1 MSPPGEPLAPW
12 SLPSPLAPRFGVT
25 AYAVVATAMALIEV
39 VASYVLDPVPEP
51 GSECWPVWVGVL
63 GQGPLALPDVREPG
77 WAEQYVALREAYPGC
92 FVRPYPELPLGSGQ
106 TLAALVL
113 LAACLAAYAGWP
125 RWRIIRYGLVPAESL
140 PGVGERLV
148 ELRRLS
154 GAKARFLVDLHSP
167 RATGLAFGRAGR
179 RYVLVNRGL
188 IGLGARDPTAF
199 DAIVLHELAHIR
211 NRDVD
216 VAYLTVLL
224 WRLFVAV
231 FCVPVAVLFNE
242 ALDQAAYERSGHVG
256 LLFQLALLA
265 VLVLL
270 THHAVLREREL
281 EADARAA
288 HWAGGG
294 DPLRRIFAGPAAGP
308 SRAELAELENWG
320 WPRRLAHR
328 LFSTHPD
335 AVERTAALATP
346 GTWLAPSPAHA
357 GVIGLTVGLIW
368 TPALLVCAAVLQDVH
383 ALHGPFRYL
392 PDVAVLALAPL
403 VVLLGLAVGAMVWRG
418 VLCLGAG
425 ARMWARVNLVGLAL
439 GGALAAGEL
448 LTAQYSPFGPAGVG
462 VLNASVLSPGPRL
475 AYAGLLLAGGWLLVV
490 WQAGCAAAWRATV
503 VRARRPRLLTRL
515 GIGAGLV
522 PLLVWLPGLM
532 GLRLAYADP
541 EQGASAGAYLGYLA
555 DGFAALVPYPMLL
568 AVAALLAAI
577 PAAGGIAALAGRR
590 RRPTES
596 AGATNM

>member
-1 MSPPGEPLAPW
+1 MRTPGEPPAPW
-12 SLPSPLAPRFGVT
+12 SLPSPLAPRFGVI
-25 AYAVVATAMALIEV
+25 AYAVVVTAMALIEV
-39 VASYVLDPVPEP
+39 VASYVLDPVPQP
-51 GSECWPVWVGVL
+51 GSECWPIWAGIL
-63 GQGPLALPDVREPG
+63 GQGPLALPDARDPG
-77 WAEQYVALREAYPGC
+77 WLEQYLALRQAYPGC
-92 FVRPYPELPLGSGQ
+92 FVRPYPELPLDRGQ
-106 TLAALVL
+106 TLAAVVL

-140 PGVGERLV
+140 PGVGERLA

-154 GAKARFLVDLHSP
+154 GAQVRFLADLHSP
-167 RATGLAFGRAGR
+167 RASGLAFGRAGR

-188 IGLGARDPTAF
+188 IGLGARDPAAF

-231 FCVPVAVLFNE
+231 FCLPVVVVFNQ

-256 LLFQLALLA
+256 LLLQLALLA

-294 DPLRRIFAGPAAGP
+294 DALRRIFAGPAAGP
-308 SRAELAELENWG
+308 SRAELAVLEDWG

-328 LFSTHPD
+328 LLGTHPD
-335 AVERTAALATP
+335 AGERAAALTAP
-346 GTWLAPSPAHA
+346 GDWLAPRPAHA
-357 GVIGLTVGLIW
+357 GVMGLTVGLTW
-368 TPALLVCAAVLQDVH
+368 TPALLVGAAVLQDLH

-392 PDVAVLALAPL
+392 PGVAVLALAPL
-403 VVLLGLAVGAMVWRG
+403 LVLLGLAVGAMVWRG

-425 ARMWARVNLVGLAL
+425 ARMWLRVNLAGLAL
-439 GGALAAGEL
+439 GGGLAAGEL
-448 LTAQYSPFGPAGVG
+448 LTAQYSPFGPAGIG
-462 VLNASVLSPGPRL
+462 VLNAAVLPAGPRL
-475 AYAGLLLAGGWLLVV
+475 AYAGLLLASGWLLVV

-503 VRARRPRLLTRL
+503 TRARRPRLLT
-515 GIGAGLV
+515 
-522 PLLVWLPGLM
+522 WL
-532 GLRLAYADP
+532 
-541 EQGASAGAYLGYLA
+541 ASARGSYRCWCGCRA
-555 DGFAALVPYPMLL
+555 
-568 AVAALLAAI
+568 
-577 PAAGGIAALAGRR
+577 
-590 RRPTES
+590 
-596 AGATNM
+596 